1 MEKIMEKLID
11 MKLEDYINKVDS
23 PSPAPGGGS
32 VMGVVGSL
40 ACALAGMVGHL
51 TINKNKFKELTKEEK
66 NNFVN
71 AIEKIKEIKIKL
83 IETIDK
89 DAESFNIFM
98 DAMKLPKNSEEEKL
112 IRKEAISKAVIKST
126 ETPFNILKYSYK
138 LIPIFDIILKYGNAG
153 VITDIA
159 SAYILIYG
167 ASKGSILNININTP
181 LIEDKIFLENIKK
194 DSSIYIEKIEQ
205 VYREIENKLDVF
217 KIK

>member
-1 MEKIMEKLID
+1 MTKLVDI
-11 MKLEDYINKVDS
+11 KLEDYINRVDS

-51 TINKNKFKELTKEEK
+51 TINKNKFKELSEEEK
-66 NNFVN
+66 NNFNN

-83 IETIDK
+83 METIDK

-98 DAMKLPKNSEEEKL
+98 DAMKLPKNTEEEKL
-112 IRKEAISKAVIKST
+112 IRKEAISEAAIKST
-126 ETPFNILKYSYK
+126 QTPFDILKYSYE
-138 LIPIFDIILKYGNAG
+138 LISLFDIILKYGNLG

-167 ASKGSILNININTP
+167 ASKGSVLNININIP
-181 LIEDKIFLENIKK
+181 LIEDKNFLEKIKK
-194 DSSIYIEKIEQ
+194 NSLNYMETIEYS
-205 VYREIENKLDVF
+205 YREIEKKLEIF
-217 KIK
+217 RIK

>member
-1 MEKIMEKLID
+1 MEKLID

-23 PSPAPGGGS
+23 TSPAPGGGS

-40 ACALAGMVGHL
+40 ACALVGMVGHL
-51 TINKNKFKELTKEEK
+51 TINKNKFKELTEEEK
-66 NNFVN
+66 NNFN
-71 AIEKIKEIKIKL
+71 KAIEKIKEIKIKL

-112 IRKEAISKAVIKST
+112 IRKEAISKAAIKST
-126 ETPFNILKYSYK
+126 ETPFNILKYSYQ
-138 LIPIFDIILKYGNAG
+138 LIPLFDIILKYGNAG

-167 ASKGSILNININTP
+167 ASKGSILNININMP
-181 LIEDKIFLENIKK
+181 LIEDKNFLENIKK
-194 DSSIYIEKIEQ
+194 NSSIYIEKIERG
-205 VYREIENKLDVF
+205 YREIENKLDVF
-217 KIK
+217 EIK

>member
-51 TINKNKFKELTKEEK
+51 TINKNKFKELTEEEK
-66 NNFVN
+66 NNFVS

-112 IRKEAISKAVIKST
+112 IRKEAISKAAIKST
-126 ETPFNILKYSYK
+126 ETPFNILKYSYQ
-138 LIPIFDIILKYGNAG
+138 LIPLFDIILKYGNAG
-153 VITDIA
+153 VITDIS
-159 SAYILIYG
+159 SAYILIYC
-167 ASKGSILNININTP
+167 ASKGSVLNININMP

-194 DSSIYIEKIEQ
+194 DSSIYIEKIERC
-205 VYREIENKLDVF
+205 YREIENKLDIF

>member
-1 MEKIMEKLID
+1 MEKLID
-11 MKLEDYINKVDS
+11 IKLEDYINKVDS
-23 PSPAPGGGS
+23 PSPTPGGGS

-51 TINKNKFKELTKEEK
+51 TINKNKFKELTEEEK

-83 IETIDK
+83 IETVDK

-112 IRKEAISKAVIKST
+112 IRKKAISKAAIKST
-126 ETPFNILKYSYK
+126 ETPFNILKYSYQ
-138 LIPIFDIILKYGNAG
+138 LIPLFDIILKYGSAG

-167 ASKGSILNININTP
+167 ASKGSVLNININTP

-194 DSSIYIEKIEQ
+194 NSSIYIEKIERC
-205 VYREIENKLDVF
+205 YREIENKLDVF

>member
-51 TINKNKFKELTKEEK
+51 TINKNKFKELTEEEK

-112 IRKEAISKAVIKST
+112 IRKEAISKAAIKST
-126 ETPFNILKYSYK
+126 ETPFNILKYSYQ
-138 LIPIFDIILKYGNAG
+138 LIPLFDIILKYGNAG
-153 VITDIA
+153 VITDIV

-167 ASKGSILNININTP
+167 ASKGSVLNININMP

-194 DSSIYIEKIEQ
+194 DSSIYIEKIERC
-205 VYREIENKLDVF
+205 YKEIENKLDVF

>member
-1 MEKIMEKLID
+1 MEKLID

-51 TINKNKFKELTKEEK
+51 TINKNKFKELTEEEK

-83 IETIDK
+83 IETVDK

-98 DAMKLPKNSEEEKL
+98 EVMKLPKNSEEEKL
-112 IRKEAISKAVIKST
+112 IRKEAISKAAIKST
-126 ETPFNILKYSYK
+126 ETPFNILKYSYQ
-138 LIPIFDIILKYGNAG
+138 LIPLFDIILKYGNAG

-167 ASKGSILNININTP
+167 ASKGSVLNININMP

-194 DSSIYIEKIEQ
+194 DSSIYIEKIERC
-205 VYREIENKLDVF
+205 YKEIENKLDVF

>member
-1 MEKIMEKLID
+1 MEKLIS
-11 MKLEDYINKVDS
+11 MKLEDYIDKVDS
-23 PSPAPGGGS
+23 PSPTPGGGS
-32 VMGVVGSL
+32 VMGAVGSL

-51 TINKNKFKELTKEEK
+51 TINKNKFKELTEEEK
-66 NNFVN
+66 NDFNN

-98 DAMKLPKNSEEEKL
+98 DSMKLPKNTEEENL
-112 IRKEAISKAVIKST
+112 IRKNAISKAAIKST
-126 ETPFNILKYSYK
+126 ETPFNILKYSCQ
-138 LIPIFDIILKYGNAG
+138 LIPFFDIILKYGNTG

-159 SAYILIYG
+159 SAYILIYC

-194 DSSIYIEKIEQ
+194 NSSIYIEKIESKF
-205 VYREIENKLDVF
+205 REIENKLDIF
-217 KIK
+217 RIK

>member
-1 MEKIMEKLID
+1 MEKLID

-51 TINKNKFKELTKEEK
+51 TINKNKFKELTEEEK
-66 NNFVN
+66 NNFNN

-112 IRKEAISKAVIKST
+112 IRKEAISKAAIKST
-126 ETPFNILKYSYK
+126 ETPFNILKYSYQ
-138 LIPIFDIILKYGNAG
+138 LIPMFDIILKYGNVG

-167 ASKGSILNININTP
+167 ASKGSVLNININMP

-194 DSSIYIEKIEQ
+194 NGSIYIEKIERC
-205 VYREIENKLDVF
+205 YREIENKLDVF

>member
-1 MEKIMEKLID
+1 MEKLID

-51 TINKNKFKELTKEEK
+51 TINKNKFKELTEEEK
-66 NNFVN
+66 NNFN
-71 AIEKIKEIKIKL
+71 KAIEKIKEIKIKL

-98 DAMKLPKNSEEEKL
+98 DAMKLPKNTEEEKL
-112 IRKEAISKAVIKST
+112 IRKDAISKAAIKST
-126 ETPFNILKYSYK
+126 ETPFNILEYSYE
-138 LIPIFDIILKYGNAG
+138 LIPLFDIILKYGNAG

-159 SAYILIYG
+159 SAYILIYC
-167 ASKGSILNININTP
+167 ASKGSILNININIP
-181 LIEDKIFLENIKK
+181 LIEDKNFLENIKK
-194 DSSIYIEKIEQ
+194 NSSIYIEKIENS
-205 VYREIENKLDVF
+205 YKEIENKLDVF
-217 KIK
+217 RIK